1 MGLVRDREDATRVLD
16 RDIARLAIPALGA
29 LVAEPLYVLADTAVV
44 GNLLGTIELA
54 GLSVAG
60 QTLLTVHAIMVFLA
74 YGTTAAVSRL
84 LGAGE
89 TKQAAHQAVQGL
101 WLAAAMGVI
110 LGLVAWRFADPVLRL
125 IGETDDGNAEA
136 VLDQARTYLVV
147 SLWGLPAMLIAL
159 SGVGYLRGLQDTT
172 RPLYVAI
179 GTAIFNLLLELVLI
193 VGFDLKIGASAF
205 STVVAQWLGA
215 AAYLWWIGRDVAS
228 HGVRLIPD
236 LREIVRLL
244 RVGGTLFIRTV
255 ALRGSFTASVAAAS
269 RISTEA
275 LAAHE
280 IAFQFFIFTALA
292 LDSVAIAGQS
302 MMGRFLGADDE
313 AGAHAAGR
321 RVLEWGVGVGLV
333 AMVIFG
339 VGAPFLPELFTNDA
353 AVASLAVVAM
363 VHLAL
368 MQPVNGIVF
377 ALDGILIGAGDMR
390 FLAWAMAGAAIV
402 FIPLALAVPALGLGL
417 GWLWGAIWVLMVV
430 RGAALLVR
438 FRSNKWAVTG
448 AI

>member
-1 MGLVRDREDATRVLD
+1 MGKVRDRDEPTRVLD

-84 LGAGE
+84 LGAGQ
-89 TKQAAHQAVQGL
+89 TKKAAHQAVQGL
-101 WLAAAMGVI
+101 WLAAVMGVV
-110 LGLVAWRFADPVLRL
+110 LGLAAWRFADPILRL

-136 VLDQARTYLVV
+136 VLAQARTYLLV

-172 RPLYVAI
+172 RPLYVALA
-179 GTAIFNLLLELVLI
+179 TAAFNLILELILI

-205 STVVAQWLGA
+205 ATVVAQWLGA
-215 AAYLWWIGRDVAS
+215 AAYLWWIGRDVVS

-236 LREIVRLL
+236 PREIVRLL

-255 ALRGSFTASVAAAS
+255 ALRGSFTVTVAAAS

-339 VGAPFLPELFTNDA
+339 IGAPFLPNLFTNDP

-368 MQPVNGIVF
+368 MQPLNGIVF

-390 FLAWAMAGAAIV
+390 FLAWAMAAAAVV
-402 FIPLALAVPALGLGL
+402 FIPLALAVPALELGL
-417 GWLWGAIWVLMVV
+417 GWLWATIWVLMVV
-430 RGAALLVR
+430 RGVALLAR
-438 FRSNKWAVTG
+438 FRSNRWAVTG
-448 AI
+448 AT